1 MNEPKNI
8 ALENICRSPQ
18 RSSFM
23 QANSP
28 TSRLSGKIALVT
40 GGTSGIGLATAKKF
54 VAEGAYVFI
63 TGRRRANLDEAVKTI
78 GQTHVTAI
86 NGDVGNLSDLDV
98 LFEAIR
104 TKKGRLDI
112 LFANAGGGTL
122 SSLGNITEEHFD
134 TTFNTNVK
142 GVVFTVQKALPL
154 LSDGASVVLNASTT
168 SIKGTAAFS
177 IYSASKA
184 AVRNLARSWILDLK
198 GRNIRINVI
207 SPGVVPTPGYD
218 GLGLTKEQ
226 IQGFIDFQVNNI
238 PSGRAGTPEEIAK
251 AVTFLAS
258 DDSSFVNG
266 IELFVDGGMTQ
277 I

>member
-1 MNEPKNI
+1 M
-8 ALENICRSPQ
+8 A
-18 RSSFM
+18 
-23 QANSP
+23 
-28 TSRLSGKIALVT
+28 RLSLSRRIACGDRRLT
-40 GGTSGIGLATAKKF
+40 TSFSSCAGSAKPLKGLRLRGDTHQRF

-63 TGRRRANLDEAVKTI
+63 TGRRQQNLNDAVAKI
-78 GQTHVTAI
+78 GGKNLTAI
-86 NGDVGNLSDLDV
+86 QGDVSKLADLDR
-98 LFEAIR
+98 LFTTIQSE
-104 TKKGRLDI
+104 KGRLDI
-112 LFANAGGGTL
+112 VFANAGGGTL
-122 SSLGNITEEHFD
+122 SPLGQITEQQFD
-134 TTFNTNVK
+134 TTFDTNVK

-154 LSDGASVVLNASTT
+154 LANGASIILNASIT
-168 SIKGTAAFS
+168 SVKGTPAFS

-226 IQGFIDFQVNNI
+226 IQEFVDFQIATI
-238 PSGRAGTPEEIAK
+238 PLGRVGTVDEIAK
-251 AVTFLAS
+251 AVSFLAS
-258 DDSSFVNG
+258 DDSSFING

>member
-1 MNEPKNI
+1 
-8 ALENICRSPQ
+8 
-18 RSSFM
+18 M

-28 TSRLSGKIALVT
+28 TSKLSGKIALVT
-40 GGTSGIGLATAKKF
+40 GGTSGIGQATAKKF
-54 VAEGAYVFI
+54 VAE
-63 TGRRRANLDEAVKTI
+63 
-78 GQTHVTAI
+78 
-86 NGDVGNLSDLDV
+86 
-98 LFEAIR
+98 
-104 TKKGRLDI
+104 
-112 LFANAGGGTL
+112 
-122 SSLGNITEEHFD
+122 
-134 TTFNTNVK
+134 
-142 GVVFTVQKALPL
+142 
-154 LSDGASVVLNASTT
+154 
-168 SIKGTAAFS
+168 
-177 IYSASKA
+177 
-184 AVRNLARSWILDLK
+184 

-226 IQGFIDFQVNNI
+226 IQGFIDFQVNTI

>member
-1 MNEPKNI
+1 
-8 ALENICRSPQ
+8 
-18 RSSFM
+18 M

-28 TSRLSGKIALVT
+28 TSKLSGKIALVT

-78 GQTHVTAI
+78 GQTNVTAI
-86 NGDVGNLSDLDV
+86 KGDVGNLSDLDV

-122 SSLGNITEEHFD
+122 SSLGSITEEHFD

-154 LSDGASVVLNASTT
+154 LSEGASVVLNASTT
-168 SIKGTAAFS
+168 SVKGTAAFS

-226 IQGFIDFQVNNI
+226 IQGFIDFQVNTI

>member
-8 ALENICRSPQ
+8 ALENICRTPQ
-18 RSSFM
+18 RSSVM

-28 TSRLSGKIALVT
+28 TSKLSGKIALVT

-63 TGRRRANLDEAVKTI
+63 TGRRRANLDEAVTTI
-78 GQTHVTAI
+78 GQTNVTAI

-122 SSLGNITEEHFD
+122 SSLGNITEQHFD

-154 LSDGASVVLNASTT
+154 LSEGASVVLNASTT
-168 SIKGTAAFS
+168 SVKGTAAFS

-198 GRNIRINVI
+198 GRHIRINVI

-226 IQGFIDFQVNNI
+226 IQGFIDFQLNNI
-238 PSGRAGTPEEIAK
+238 PSGRVGTPEEIAK